1 MFDNKT
7 GQECNTEAVTY
18 DSVDRIKRDMHSPV
32 FNDQLDELKKK
43 CDIERTWN
51 CIGSVNLDTTTDS
64 LITELLTG
72 SKSGPCATSSDNLLG
87 DLFKSPRCTYPQ
99 YKEFY
104 DRYDAVI
111 ANPDKPPVYHYNGM
125 PYCSELS
132 KKWW

>member
-1 MFDNKT
+1 
-7 GQECNTEAVTY
+7 
-18 DSVDRIKRDMHSPV
+18 MHSPV
-32 FNDQLDELKKK
+32 FTDQLDKLKKK

-51 CIGSVNLDTTTDS
+51 CIDSVNLDTTTDS
-64 LITELLTG
+64 IITETLANSKPKSDPTNMFSSLIT
-72 SKSGPCATSSDNLLG
+72 
-87 DLFKSPRCTYPQ
+87 PRSNYPQ

-111 ANPDKPPVYHYNGM
+111 ANLDRPPVYHYNGM